1 MSADDACDRRLREC
15 KRRLAAGDADAVVLF
30 PGSNLQYLTGFD
42 EDPGERHLLLFVTP
56 ETHALLCPELYEEQ
70 VLAETTLGRE
80 HLRVWGDAD
89 DPRAATAAAAE
100 AVGVADAD
108 RVLVDERL
116 WTRFALDLRAA
127 MPDAE
132 LALATELLGDLRIR
146 KDDDELDRLR
156 AVAEVTDEV
165 SRAVREL
172 DPTGW
177 TERELAREI
186 EARLLEGG
194 CTGPSFETIVGSG
207 PNGARPHHSHGDRT
221 IEPGD
226 PVVLD
231 FGGRL
236 AGYPSDQTRTVVFAG
251 DPPAEFQRVH
261 ELVREAQQAGVDA
274 VEPGVEAGAVDRAA
288 REVIE
293 AAGYGDQFVHRTG
306 HGVGLDVHEAPF
318 VVGGSDTELE
328 PGMVFSVEPGVY
340 LEGEFGVRIE
350 DLVVVTEDGAERL
363 NDSDRGWRPP

>member
-1 MSADDACDRRLREC
+1 MSADDAHDRRLREC

-89 DPRAATAAAAE
+89 DPRAATAATAE

-186 EARLLEGG
+186 ETRLLEGG

-236 AGYPSDQTRTVVFAG
+236 AGYPSDQTRTVVWG
-251 DPPAEFQRVH
+251 DDPPERFREVHRV
-261 ELVREAQQAGVDA
+261 VREAQRRAVET
-274 VEPGVEAGAVDRAA
+274 VEPGVSAAAVDRAA
-288 REVIE
+288 REVV
-293 AAGYGDQFVHRTG
+293 ADAGYGERFVHRTG
-306 HGVGLDVHEAPF
+306 HGVGLDVHEPPY
-318 VVGGSDTELE
+318 VTGENDRELE

-340 LEGEFGVRIE
+340 LPGEFGVRIE
-350 DLVVVTEDGAERL
+350 DLVVVTEDGHERL
-363 NDSDRGWRPP
+363 NDSPRDWRA